1 MIMEVAERKRIE
13 TPLRLAAVAFEPAE
27 AMFVTDQKGK
37 KRFAA
42 WPITIR

>member
-1 MIMEVAERKRIE
+1 MIMDVAERKRIE
-13 TPLRLAAVAFEPAE
+13 TPLCLAAEAFERAE